1 MLQLYYFFNW
11 LQLDQ
16 LFHLFSRNSNKLMIR
31 KVDSE
36 EQSRE
41 ALLNN
46 LIFALIV
53 QEISIFHTFSIFIS
67 SYDIH
72 SNNVL
77 KIILLWIF
85 G

>member
-1 MLQLYYFFNW
+1 
-11 LQLDQ
+11 
-16 LFHLFSRNSNKLMIR
+16 MIK

-46 LIFALIV
+46 LIYALII

-67 SYDIH
+67 FCDIH
-72 SNNVL
+72 SNNVR